1 MSMKF
6 ILFAS
11 GTNPARPSVRN
22 PGATIPASTWGLL
35 SRFGH
40 SADAE
45 AKLASIDVAKYG
57 AERICALADLVVVDE
72 KRRLVPATAPH
83 ETDKDRG
90 DVLVDVADV
99 FAHGVNEAE
108 EAVLDGEGKA
118 VLDGTG
124 KPVTRKVRE
133 LRLKLLLA

>member
-1 MSMKF
+1 MKF

-11 GTNPARPSVRN
+11 GINPARPSTRN
-22 PGATIPASTWGLL
+22 PGTTIPTSTWGLL
-35 SRFGH
+35 SRLGH

-57 AERICALADLVVVDE
+57 AERLCALADLVVVDE
-72 KRRLVPATAPH
+72 KRRLVPATPPH

-99 FAHGVNEAE
+99 FTHGVNETE
-108 EAVLDGEGKA
+108 EAVLD
-118 VLDGTG
+118 DDG
-124 KPVTRKVRE
+124 KPVTGPDGKPVAHKVRE